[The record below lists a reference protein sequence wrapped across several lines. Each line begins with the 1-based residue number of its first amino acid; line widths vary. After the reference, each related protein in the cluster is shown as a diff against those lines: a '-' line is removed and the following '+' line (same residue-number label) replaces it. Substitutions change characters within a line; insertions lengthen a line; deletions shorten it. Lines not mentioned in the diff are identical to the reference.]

1 MYREDIITKA
11 DIVAASS
18 HLPAVLSKKDQ
29 DGVSII

>member
-11 DIVAASS
+11 DIAAVASC
-18 HLPAVLSKKDQ
+18 LPAVLSHKDQ